1 MEVRQ
6 LVKPLLQCAITNHN
20 LFTDNATMKQ
30 GLPRLPHVTIDDAEP
45 SALPASPVPLAK
57 ALPVAQAPPAKVESA
72 GSKLLPLALAAAT
85 ILGTGGAGAGLAA
98 LFMGGNKPAITR
110 PAAPVVIESEAGLL
124 SDLQERGFHLP
135 RGDQ

>member
-1 MEVRQ
+1 MDA
-6 LVKPLLQCAITNHN
+6 VKALIQHALDVGDQYKQNMALKHGLEKPGKINLDSVPISAQPDPLPQ
-20 LFTDNATMKQ
+20 
-30 GLPRLPHVTIDDAEP
+30 
-45 SALPASPVPLAK
+45 
-57 ALPVAQAPPAKVESA
+57 ALPVAQALPAKVESV

-98 LFMGGNKPAITR
+98 LFMGGRKPAITS
-110 PAAPVVIESEAGLL
+110 PAAPVVVESEAGLL

>member
-1 MEVRQ
+1 MDA
-6 LVKPLLQCAITNHN
+6 VKALIQHALDVGDQY
-20 LFTDNATMKQ
+20 KQ
-30 GLPRLPHVTIDDAEP
+30 NMALKHGLEKPGKISLDSVPI
-45 SALPASPVPLAK
+45 SAPPVPLAQ
-57 ALPVAQAPPAKVESA
+57 ALPVAQALPAKVESA